1 MSDPLYRQ
9 PVGLMAAQSSDK
21 TMVVVTY
28 ALFLLGFFTGGLTTL
43 IGLVMAYMLRREAS
57 ELALSHYVFLART
70 FWIGLMWSLIAGAA
84 AMIGLFLVFT
94 IVGLPLAFVL
104 FIFAK
109 IAIVLALIWYGA
121 RCVLGLIAA
130 LDDRSYG
137 APRSWLI

>member
-9 PVGLMAAQSSDK
+9 PAGLMAAQSSDK

-28 ALFLLGFFTGGLTTL
+28 ALFLLGFVTGGLTTV

-57 ELALSHYVFLART
+57 ELALSHYVFLAHT
-70 FWIGLMWSLIAGAA
+70 FWKGLIWFAIGCALL
-84 AMIGLFLVFT
+84 
-94 IVGLPLAFVL
+94 IVGLPLSIILIGIPLVLLAKLVFVV
-104 FIFAK
+104 A
-109 IAIVLALIWYGA
+109 AIWYGA

-130 LDDRSYG
+130 LDDRPYG